1 MHNSNQKVKL
11 KKSKEFKYLNSQ
23 TWSKLCSA
31 ALRSS
36 GFGLRAAWSI
46 TARLGRSISKK
57 YTIQFK
63 VYELK
68 IDRRTGNWF
77 EI

>member
-11 KKSKEFKYLNSQ
+11 KKNKEFKYLNSQ

-57 YTIQFK
+57 ICDSIQGSNSK
-63 VYELK
+63 LS
-68 IDRRTGNWF
+68 IWNQNR
-77 EI
+77 